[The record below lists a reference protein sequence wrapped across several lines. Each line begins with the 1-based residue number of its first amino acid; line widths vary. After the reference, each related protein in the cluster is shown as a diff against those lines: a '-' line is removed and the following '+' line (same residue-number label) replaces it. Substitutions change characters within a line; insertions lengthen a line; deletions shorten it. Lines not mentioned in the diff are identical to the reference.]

1 MKDAEAA
8 IMEEVNKLKQEGIS
22 EKELQKVKNKTES
35 MMAFE
40 DTSITNRAAS
50 LAMYELMGDADL
62 INKELDRYRAVTA
75 NDIKEESKIIF
86 DNSNSNTLY
95 YYSDN

>member
-1 MKDAEAA
+1 MEDAEAA
-8 IMEEVNKLKQEGIS
+8 VNEELIKLQNEGIS
-22 EKELQKVKNKTES
+22 QRELDKVKNKTES

-40 DTSITNRAAS
+40 DMTITNRAAS

-62 INKELDRYRAVTA
+62 INKELNRYQAVTA
-75 NDIKEESKIIF
+75 DEIKTESKIIF
-86 DNSNSNTLY
+86 DVNNSNTLY